1 MGPPEAK
8 ACAEKREE
16 HTPSALRSA
25 TKGGPGLASPVP
37 STTIH
42 SGRAWW
48 AENLRV
54 IISGPLTAAQEQLAA
69 NQVVKT
75 VSRIATIGAPL
86 RSARLSSFQGLISAN
101 LQLTAIGARCRGAH
115 AEASTRILAILD
127 AETTNQED
135 SEPYGFV
142 KHSGRLA
149 GVVPPSGTYSRLRKS
164 WRSTFSIVICSY
176 FETELTP
183 ALGSECIFRAL
194 RMSCFEDFD
203 VFLNLQLSRIVASGC
218 IFRRTVRSRVAF
230 CGQSSQ

>member
-115 AEASTRILAILD
+115 AEASTPILAILD
-127 AETTNQED
+127 AETKNKMTMKHMASSSTAGD
-135 SEPYGFV
+135 S
-142 KHSGRLA
+142 R
-149 GVVPPSGTYSRLRKS
+149 VPPSGTYSRLRKRWMAS
-164 WRSTFSIVICSY
+164 LSVTDMIQFV
-176 FETELTP
+176 
-183 ALGSECIFRAL
+183 
-194 RMSCFEDFD
+194 RMS
-203 VFLNLQLSRIVASGC
+203 
-218 IFRRTVRSRVAF
+218 
-230 CGQSSQ
+230 